1 MLRSVRG
8 PADLKRLGV
17 DQLST
22 LAAEIRRE
30 LVTSVSRTGGH
41 LGPNLGVVELTIALH
56 RVFDS
61 PRDTLI
67 WDTGHQ
73 AYVHKMLTGRQD
85 GWERL
90 KKTGGLSGYPCRA
103 ESEHDHVEN
112 SHASTSLSW
121 ADGIAHAYALTGQQ
135 RQVVAVIGDGALTG
149 GMAWEAL
156 NNIAAAKDRNV
167 VIVVN
172 DNGRSYAPTIGGIAD
187 RLASMRLRPG
197 YERVLEVGK
206 NALARTP
213 VVGGTLY
220 AGLHALKAG
229 VKDALSPQEL
239 FSDLGLK
246 YFGPVDGHD
255 IVAMESALRRAR
267 RFGGPV
273 IVHAVTRKGNGYPPA
288 ENDDAEQMHSPAA
301 FDPETGLPVG
311 PASVG
316 WTSVFATEMVAIG
329 ARRPDVVA
337 ITAAMLGPTGLAP
350 FAAEFPERCFD
361 VGIAEQH
368 ALTSAA
374 GLAAGGLHPVVALYS
389 TFLNRA
395 FDQLLMDVA
404 LHRQAVTLVLDRA
417 GVTGSDGPSHN
428 GMWDLSILGIVPGMR
443 VAAPRDAA
451 TLREELAE
459 AVAVDDGPTAIR
471 FPKGAVIE
479 SVPALRRVAGVD
491 VLHEPAAP
499 EDPEVLMVCVGAFG
513 ELGVAAALRL
523 AQQGVAV
530 TVVDPRWVLPVP
542 DALVDMVRAHRLV
555 VTVADSGRHGGFGS
569 ALSDALRAAECDVPQ
584 RDLAIPQL
592 FLDHGSRVD
601 VLAAIGLTVQDVA
614 RRVTE
619 WAAALPAAA
628 LSAVARPTVSLP
640 SVSLPSV
647 SLPGAALAAAPINL
661 PSENQAR

>member
-1 MLRSVRG
+1 VTVLRSVRG
-8 PADLKRLGV
+8 PADLKRLGA
-17 DQLST
+17 DQLAP
-22 LAAEIRRE
+22 LAAEIRQE
-30 LVTSVSRTGGH
+30 LVASVSRTGGH

-73 AYVHKMLTGRQD
+73 AYVHKMLTGRQE
-85 GWERL
+85 GWDRL
-90 KKTGGLSGYPCRA
+90 KKSGGLSGYPCRA

-121 ADGIAHAYALTGQQ
+121 ADGLARAYALTGQQ
-135 RQVVAVIGDGALTG
+135 RHVVAVIGDGALTG

-156 NNIAAAKDRNV
+156 NNIAAGKDRNV
-167 VIVVN
+167 VVVVN
-172 DNGRSYAPTIGGIAD
+172 DNGRSYAPTIGGLAD
-187 RLASMRLRPG
+187 RLATLRLQPG
-197 YERVLEVGK
+197 YERVLEAGK
-206 NALARTP
+206 QALARTP
-213 VVGGTLY
+213 VVGGPLY

-267 RFGGPV
+267 HFGGPV
-273 IVHAVTRKGNGYPPA
+273 IVHAVTRKGAGYLPA
-288 ENDDAEQMHSPAA
+288 ENDEAEQMHSPAA
-301 FDPETGLPVG
+301 FDPETGLPTA
-311 PASVG
+311 PPSVG
-316 WTSVFATEMVAIG
+316 WTHVFAEEMVVLG

-337 ITAAMLGPTGLAP
+337 ITAAMLAPTGLAP
-350 FAAEFPERCFD
+350 FAAAYPERCID

-374 GLAAGGLHPVVALYS
+374 GLAMGGLHPVVALYS

-404 LHRQAVTLVLDRA
+404 LHGKPVTLVLDRA
-417 GVTGSDGPSHN
+417 GVTGSDGASHN
-428 GMWDLSILGIVPGMR
+428 GMWDLSLLGIVPGMR
-443 VAAPRDAA
+443 VAAPRDAG

-459 AVAVDDGPTAIR
+459 AVAVEDGPTAIR
-471 FPKGAVIE
+471 FPKGAVID
-479 SVPALRRVAGVD
+479 SVPAVRRVGGVD
-491 VLHEPAAP
+491 VLHEPA
-499 EDPEVLMVCVGAFG
+499 EEPEVLLVCAGAFG
-513 ELGVAAALRL
+513 ELGVAAAQRL

-542 DALVDMVRAHRLV
+542 EVLVDLARGHRLV
-555 VTVADSGRHGGFGS
+555 VTVTDSGRHGGFGS
-569 ALSDALRAAECDVPQ
+569 ALADVLRAAECDVPL
-584 RDLAIPQL
+584 RDLAIPQR
-592 FLDHGSRVD
+592 FLDHGSRAD
-601 VLAAIGLTVQDVA
+601 VLAAAGLTAQDVA

-619 WAAALPAAA
+619 WAAALPGAQIVNEPA
-628 LSAVARPTVSLP
+628 P
-640 SVSLPSV
+640 STS
-647 SLPGAALAAAPINL
+647 G
-661 PSENQAR
+661 EQAR